1 MYWFVFCIGEKK
13 MQLFQFILGLAA
25 LIFIHELGHFAA
37 ARLLKVDVE
46 EFGIGF
52 PPRAVKLFEFKGTV
66 YSLNWIP
73 LGGFVRLKGEND
85 PTVPGGFASAS
96 PWVRLGI
103 LFAGP
108 FMNIVIGLVLASMLF
123 YMRGE
128 PLAKSVFI
136 QEISPGS
143 PAEQADLQIGDYFVA
158 VNGETVEYINDLQD
172 AINRNLGQPTELLMR
187 RGDDTFSIVLEPR
200 TDPPEGQGAMGVVL
214 DSDFGNVGI
223 FTAVDRGVTAT
234 TEYVLGVVNIP
245 VRMLQGQ
252 ATPGEGRLVGY
263 KGMYDI
269 YQRVQAVWFFAMI
282 SISLGIMN
290 LLPIPALDGG
300 RIMLTLPEII
310 IRRRIPAQY
319 ENAIHLIGFAALL
332 LLLIYINIQD
342 FVNPIE
348 LP

>member
-1 MYWFVFCIGEKK
+1 
-13 MQLFQFILGLAA
+13 MQLLQFILGLAA

-37 ARLLKVDVE
+37 ARLLNVGVE

-52 PPRAVKLFEFKGTV
+52 PPRAVKLFEYKGTI

-85 PTVPGGFASAS
+85 PDVPGGFASAS

-108 FMNIVIGLVLASMLF
+108 AMNLMVGIVLVVSLF

-128 PLAKSVFI
+128 PTEQTVFI
-136 QEISPGS
+136 TEISSGS
-143 PAEQADLQIGDYFVA
+143 PAETAGLLPGDYFVT
-158 VNGETVEYINDLQD
+158 VNGDTVDYIPTLQD
-172 AINRNLGQPTELLMR
+172 LIQSNLGEPVDLLMNR
-187 RGDDTFSIVLEPR
+187 SGENLIFTIIPR
-200 TDPPEGQGAMGVVL
+200 ADPPEGEGEMGVVL
-214 DSDFGNVGI
+214 SSDLQPIGL
-223 FTAVDRGVTAT
+223 FTAVSRGVGAT
-234 TEYVLGVVNIP
+234 YDYVYAVFSIP
-245 VRMLQGQ
+245 VRIFKGE
-252 ATPGEGRLVGY
+252 ASAEEGRLVGY

-269 YQRVQAVWFFAMI
+269 YQRVQAMWFFAMI

-300 RIMLTLPEII
+300 RILLTLPEII

-319 ENAIHLIGFAALL
+319 ETAIHMIGFAALL

-342 FVNPIE
+342 FVNPIV

>member
-1 MYWFVFCIGEKK
+1 

-37 ARLLKVDVE
+37 ARLLKVEVE

-52 PPRAVKLFEFKGTV
+52 PPRAVKLFEFGGTV

-85 PTVPGGFASAS
+85 PEVPGGFASAS

-103 LFAGP
+103 LLAGP
-108 FMNIVIGLVLASMLF
+108 MMNLVVGLTLATALF

-128 PLAKSVFI
+128 PLEKSVFI
-136 QEISPGS
+136 QEIAEGS
-143 PAEQADLQIGDYFVA
+143 PAQEAGLQVGDYFVA
-158 VNGETVEYINDLQD
+158 VNGVPVEYINSLQEM
-172 AINRNLGQPTELLMR
+172 ISQNLGQSTELVMR
-187 RGDDTFSIVLEPR
+187 RGDETFRVVVVPRAEP
-200 TDPPEGQGAMGVVL
+200 PPGQGAMGVVL
-214 DSDFGNVGI
+214 DSDFTNVGV
-223 FTAVDRGVTAT
+223 FKAFDRGVTAT
-234 TEYVLGVVNIP
+234 SDYVLGIVSIP

-252 ATPGEGRLVGY
+252 ASPGEGRLVGY

-269 YQRVQAVWFFAMI
+269 YQRVQAIWFFAMI

-310 IRRRIPAQY
+310 IRRRIPARY

>member
-1 MYWFVFCIGEKK
+1 
-13 MQLFQFILGLAA
+13 MQLLQFILGLAA

-52 PPRAVKLFEFKGTV
+52 PPRAVKLFEYKGTV

-85 PTVPGGFASAS
+85 PDVPGGFASAS

-108 FMNIVIGLVLASMLF
+108 AMNLLIGIVLAVSLF

-128 PLAKSVFI
+128 PAEQTVFI
-136 QEISPGS
+136 TDISPGS
-143 PAEQADLQIGDYFVA
+143 PAETAGLLAGDYFMT
-158 VNGETVEYINDLQD
+158 VNGETVDYIPTLQNL
-172 AINRNLGQPTELLMR
+172 IQSNLGEPVELLMNR
-187 RGDDTFSIVLEPR
+187 SEENLVFTIIPR
-200 TDPPEGQGAMGVVL
+200 VNPPEGEGEMGVVL
-214 DSDFGNVGI
+214 SSDLQSIGLL
-223 FTAVDRGVTAT
+223 TAASRGVGAT
-234 TEYVLGVVNIP
+234 YDYVYAVFSIP
-245 VRMLQGQ
+245 VRMIQGE
-252 ATPGEGRLVGY
+252 ASPEEGRLVGY

-269 YQRVQAVWFFAMI
+269 YQRVQAMWFFAMI

-300 RIMLTLPEII
+300 RILLTLPEII

-319 ENAIHLIGFAALL
+319 ETAIHMIGFAALL

-342 FVNPIE
+342 FINPIV